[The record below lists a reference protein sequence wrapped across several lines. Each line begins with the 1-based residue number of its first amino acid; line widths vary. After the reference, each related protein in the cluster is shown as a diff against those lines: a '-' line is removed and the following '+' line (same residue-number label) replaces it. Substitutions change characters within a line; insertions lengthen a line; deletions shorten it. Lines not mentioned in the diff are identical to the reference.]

1 MNEHRLKSALMQM
14 RVGEHRTERWFEKN
28 GVSESDLNEAVMLG
42 YLVHYAEDPNDF
54 MLDSEYSLTQCGQEF
69 AWPRRN

>member
-1 MNEHRLKSALMQM
+1 MNEHRLKFALMQM
-14 RVGEHRTERWFEKN
+14 GVGEHRTKRWFENN

-42 YLVHYAEDPNDF
+42 YLVHYAKNPNDF
-54 MLDSEYSLTQCGQEF
+54 MSDNEYGLTQCGQDF